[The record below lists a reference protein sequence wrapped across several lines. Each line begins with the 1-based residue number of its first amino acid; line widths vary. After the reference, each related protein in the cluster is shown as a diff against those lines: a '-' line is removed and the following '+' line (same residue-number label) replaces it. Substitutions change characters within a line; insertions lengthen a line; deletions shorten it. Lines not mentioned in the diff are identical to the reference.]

1 MTKFDWNPRASERVM
16 AARVKAVEEAGG
28 SSHVARELGVS
39 RVYLDD
45 IRYRGLKIDPRIA
58 RGIVALAG
66 GKVTLQQIAPDQ
78 FKGLTVKELGY
89 TPKPE

>member
-1 MTKFDWNPRASERVM
+1 MEKFDWNPRANARVM
-16 AARVKAVEEAGG
+16 AARTKAVEEAGG

-58 RGIVALAG
+58 RGLVALGG
-66 GKVTLQQIAPDQ
+66 GKVSLQQLAPEQ
-78 FKGLTVKELGY
+78 FGKLTVKELGY
-89 TPKPE
+89 TPKAE